1 VGVKIWTPRLGGG
14 SRRRPTRPLLILR
27 RSSRRRRRRRRRARV
42 PAVTVDHL
50 GRIAGRLG
58 PLAGVAAMRA
68 ATIAAAG

>member
-1 VGVKIWTPRLGGG
+1 MGVKIWTPRLGGG

-27 RSSRRRRRRRRRARV
+27 RSSRRRRRRRARV

>member
-1 VGVKIWTPRLGGG
+1 MRM
-14 SRRRPTRPLLILR
+14 RTR
-27 RSSRRRRRRRRRARV
+27 SRRRRARV